1 MSCVGNCK
9 HEFHHDCLKKWT
21 ASKRTCPTCRGPAK
35 FMAYGYWSGELQAF
49 IETDMHWLEDED
61 VDDDHE
67 KWTVIQEYWLELDPE
82 LAAFRKKRRE
92 FYLRKMLFE

>member
-1 MSCVGNCK
+1 MVCTNGQ
-9 HEFHHDCLKKWT
+9 
-21 ASKRTCPTCRGPAK
+21 
-35 FMAYGYWSGELQAF
+35 YGS
-49 IETDMHWLEDED
+49 WLEDED
-61 VDDDHE
+61 VDDDHD